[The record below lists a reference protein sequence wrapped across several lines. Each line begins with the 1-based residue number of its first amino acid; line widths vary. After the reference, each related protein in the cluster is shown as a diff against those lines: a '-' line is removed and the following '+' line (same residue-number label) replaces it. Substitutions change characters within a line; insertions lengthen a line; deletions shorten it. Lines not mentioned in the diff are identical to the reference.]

1 MTPVIKKVLIANRGE
16 IALRIWRA
24 CTELGI
30 PCVVAFSEA
39 DRDSMTVQ
47 VAKEKICIG
56 PASSLESYL
65 NIPSIL
71 SALEITGCDAVH
83 PGYGFLSENA
93 SFAEICE
100 DSGITFIGP
109 TAENIRLM
117 GDKAAARRN
126 ASEVRVPILPG
137 TLSPLQS
144 KEEASRLARKVG
156 FPVILKAAGGGGGRG
171 MRIVRE
177 AKELLPFLDACQS
190 EALNAFDN
198 PDVYLEK
205 YIERPRHIEVQVL
218 ADNYGKVVALGER
231 DCSLQRRH
239 QKLIEEAPSPVVTP
253 RMRRRLCAY
262 ARRLVKHIS
271 YRSAGTIE
279 FLVDDQLHIYF
290 MEMNTR
296 VQVEHPVTEEVTG
309 IDIIKEQLHIAN
321 GERLSFSQSQVQIRG
336 AAIECRINAED
347 PDRNFQPNPGR
358 IEKLRVPSGPGIRF
372 DSHIYSGY
380 TVPPF
385 YDSLIGKLI
394 AKGKDRPEALSR
406 MRRALM
412 ELEIIGLKTT
422 VPLYRRLLDHAGFL
436 SGKYYVGLIETF
448 LENEAFVS
456 SPLKKDKNG

>member
-1 MTPVIKKVLIANRGE
+1 VIKKVLIANRGE

-24 CTELGI
+24 CTELDI
-30 PCVVAFSEA
+30 PCVIAFSEA
-39 DRDSMTVQ
+39 DRDSLTVR
-47 VAKEKICIG
+47 VAREKICIG

-71 SALEITGCDAVH
+71 AALEVTGCDAVH

-93 SFAEICE
+93 FFAEICE
-100 DSGITFIGP
+100 DSGVTFIGP

-126 ASEVRVPILPG
+126 AAQAKVPILPG

-144 KEEASRLARKVG
+144 KEEAVRLARKVG
-156 FPVILKAAGGGGGRG
+156 FPIILKASGGGGGRG

-177 AKELLPFLDACQS
+177 AKELLPSLDACQN
-190 EALNAFDN
+190 EAQAAFDN
-198 PDVYLEK
+198 PAVYLEK
-205 YIERPRHIEVQVL
+205 YIERPRHIEVQIL
-218 ADNYGKVVALGER
+218 ADSYGRMVALGER

-262 ARRLVKHIS
+262 ALRLAKHIN

-279 FLVDDQLHIYF
+279 FLLDDQFHVYF

-309 IDIIKEQLHIAN
+309 IDIVKEQLRIAN
-321 GERLSFSQSQVQIRG
+321 GERLSFSQGQVQIRG

-347 PDRNFQPNPGR
+347 PDQNFRPNPGR
-358 IEKLRVPSGPGIRF
+358 IEKLCVPSGPGVRF

-394 AKGKDRPEALSR
+394 VRGKDRQEALSR

-412 ELEIIGLKTT
+412 ELEIVGLKTT
-422 VPLYRRLLDHAGFL
+422 APLYQRLLGHAGFL

-448 LENEAFVS
+448 LEKEASGINFSEVA
-456 SPLKKDKNG
+456 KG